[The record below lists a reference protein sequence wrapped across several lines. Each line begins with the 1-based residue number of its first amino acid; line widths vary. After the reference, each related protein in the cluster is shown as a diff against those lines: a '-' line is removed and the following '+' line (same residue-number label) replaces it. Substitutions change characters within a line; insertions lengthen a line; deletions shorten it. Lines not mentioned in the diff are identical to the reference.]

1 MARDAASL
9 LSLSLDGFMKPTTA
23 LLAGLLAL
31 TADPASSPAQDFAV
45 IVNASNPVSTLS
57 KDEVA
62 KLFLKKTIAWQ
73 SGQSA
78 SPVELPAT
86 AKVREAFAREVLNK
100 SVAQVRSYW
109 QQQIFSGRD
118 VPPPEKP
125 NEDEVLAFVRANPN
139 AIGYVSRTAN
149 MGRGV
154 KVVPLAP

>member
-1 MARDAASL
+1 MKPTITLLVGL
-9 LSLSLDGFMKPTTA
+9 LSLSTA
-23 LLAGLLAL
+23 SA
-31 TADPASSPAQDFAV
+31 PSPAQDFAV
-45 IVNASNPVSTLS
+45 VVNVSNPVSTLS

-62 KLFLKKTIAWQ
+62 KLFLKKTVSWK

-78 SPVELPAT
+78 APVELPAS

-125 NEDEVLAFVRANPN
+125 TEDEVIAYVRANPN
-139 AIGYVSRTAN
+139 AIGYVSRSAN
-149 MGRGV
+149 IGRGV
-154 KVVPLAP
+154 KIVSLAP

>member
-1 MARDAASL
+1 
-9 LSLSLDGFMKPTTA
+9 MKPTFV

-31 TADPASSPAQDFAV
+31 TADPAPSPAQDFAV
-45 IVNASNPVSTLS
+45 IVNASNPISTLS

-62 KLFLKKTIAWQ
+62 KLFLKKTVSWS

-78 SPVELPAT
+78 SPVELPVT
-86 AKVREAFAREVLNK
+86 AKVRESFAREVLNK

-125 NEDEVLAFVRANPN
+125 TEDDVLAFVRANPN

-154 KVVPLAP
+154 KVVVLAP

>member
-1 MARDAASL
+1 
-9 LSLSLDGFMKPTTA
+9 MKPTFV

-31 TADPASSPAQDFAV
+31 TADPAPSPAQDFAV
-45 IVNASNPVSTLS
+45 IVNVSNPISTLS

-62 KLFLKKTIAWQ
+62 KLFLKKTISWS

-78 SPVELPAT
+78 SPVELPVT
-86 AKVREAFAREVLNK
+86 AKVRESFAREVLNK

-125 NEDEVLAFVRANPN
+125 TEDDVLAFVRANPN

-154 KVVPLAP
+154 KVVVLAP

>member
-1 MARDAASL
+1 
-9 LSLSLDGFMKPTTA
+9 MKPTFV

-31 TADPASSPAQDFAV
+31 TADPAPSPAQDFAI
-45 IVNASNPVSTLS
+45 IVNVANPISTLS
-57 KDEVA
+57 KEEVA
-62 KLFLKKTIAWQ
+62 KLFLKKTVSWS

-78 SPVELPAT
+78 SPVELPVT
-86 AKVREAFAREVLNK
+86 AKVRESFARDVLNK

-125 NEDEVLAFVRANPN
+125 TEDDVLAFVRANAN

-149 MGRGV
+149 IGRGV
-154 KVVPLAP
+154 KVVSLAP

>member
-1 MARDAASL
+1 
-9 LSLSLDGFMKPTTA
+9 MKPTFV

-31 TADPASSPAQDFAV
+31 TADPAPSPAQDFAV
-45 IVNASNPVSTLS
+45 IVNVSNPISTLS

-62 KLFLKKTIAWQ
+62 KLFLKKTISWS

-78 SPVELPAT
+78 SPVELPVT
-86 AKVREAFAREVLNK
+86 AKVRESFAREVLNK

-125 NEDEVLAFVRANPN
+125 TEDDVIAFVRANPN

-154 KVVPLAP
+154 KVVLLAP

>member
-1 MARDAASL
+1 MKL
-9 LSLSLDGFMKPTTA
+9 TITLLVGVLSLSTA
-23 LLAGLLAL
+23 
-31 TADPASSPAQDFAV
+31 PAPSPAQDFAV
-45 IVNASNPVSTLS
+45 VVNASNPVSSLS

-62 KLFLKKTIAWQ
+62 KLFLKKTVSWK

-78 SPVELPAT
+78 APVELPAT
-86 AKVREAFAREVLNK
+86 AKIRESFARDVLNK

-125 NEDEVLAFVRANPN
+125 TEDDVLAYVRANPN

-149 MGRGV
+149 IGRGV
-154 KVVPLAP
+154 KIVSLAP

>member
-1 MARDAASL
+1 
-9 LSLSLDGFMKPTTA
+9 MKPTLV

-31 TADPASSPAQDFAV
+31 TADPAPSPAQDFAI
-45 IVNASNPVSTLS
+45 IVNVSNPISSLS

-62 KLFLKKTIAWQ
+62 KLFLKKTVTWS

-78 SPVELPAT
+78 SPVELPVT
-86 AKVREAFAREVLNK
+86 AKVRESFAREVLNK

-118 VPPPEKP
+118 VPPPEKST
-125 NEDEVLAFVRANPN
+125 EDEVVAFVRANPS

-154 KVVPLAP
+154 KVVSLAP

>member
-1 MARDAASL
+1 
-9 LSLSLDGFMKPTTA
+9 MKPTFV

-45 IVNASNPVSTLS
+45 IVNVSNPISTLS

-62 KLFLKKTIAWQ
+62 KLFLKKTISWS

-78 SPVELPAT
+78 SPVELPVT
-86 AKVREAFAREVLNK
+86 AKVRESFAREVLNK

-125 NEDEVLAFVRANPN
+125 TEDEVLAFVRANPN

-154 KVVPLAP
+154 KVVVLAP

>member
-1 MARDAASL
+1 
-9 LSLSLDGFMKPTTA
+9 MKPTFV
-23 LLAGLLAL
+23 LLAGLFAL
-31 TADPASSPAQDFAV
+31 TADPALSPAQDFAV
-45 IVNASNPVSTLS
+45 IVNVSNPISTLS

-62 KLFLKKTIAWQ
+62 KLFLKKTISWS

-78 SPVELPAT
+78 SPVELPVT
-86 AKVREAFAREVLNK
+86 AKVRESFAREVLNK

-125 NEDEVLAFVRANPN
+125 TEDEVLAFVRANPN

-154 KVVPLAP
+154 KVVVLAP

>member
-1 MARDAASL
+1 MKL
-9 LSLSLDGFMKPTTA
+9 TITLLVGVLSLSTA
-23 LLAGLLAL
+23 
-31 TADPASSPAQDFAV
+31 PAPSPAQDFAV
-45 IVNASNPVSTLS
+45 VVNASNPVSSLS

-62 KLFLKKTIAWQ
+62 KLFLKKTVSWK

-78 SPVELPAT
+78 APVELPVT
-86 AKVREAFAREVLNK
+86 AKVRESFAREVLNK

-125 NEDEVLAFVRANPN
+125 TEDDVLAYVRANPN

-149 MGRGV
+149 IGRGV
-154 KVVPLAP
+154 KIVSLAP

>member
-1 MARDAASL
+1 
-9 LSLSLDGFMKPTTA
+9 MKPTFV

-31 TADPASSPAQDFAV
+31 TADPAPSPAQDFAV
-45 IVNASNPVSTLS
+45 IVNVSNPISTLS

-62 KLFLKKTIAWQ
+62 KLFLKKTISWS

-78 SPVELPAT
+78 SPVELPVT
-86 AKVREAFAREVLNK
+86 AKVRESFAREVLNK

-125 NEDEVLAFVRANPN
+125 TEDEVLAFVRANPN

-154 KVVPLAP
+154 KVVVLAP

>member
-1 MARDAASL
+1 
-9 LSLSLDGFMKPTTA
+9 MKPTTLA
-23 LLAGLLAL
+23 LLAGLFAL
-31 TADPASSPAQDFAV
+31 MADPAASPAQDFAV

-62 KLFLKKTIAWQ
+62 KLFLKKTVAWQ

-125 NEDEVLAFVRANPN
+125 SEDEVLAFVRANPN

-154 KVVPLAP
+154 KVVSLAP

>member
-1 MARDAASL
+1 
-9 LSLSLDGFMKPTTA
+9 MKPTFV

-31 TADPASSPAQDFAV
+31 TADPAPSPAQDFAV
-45 IVNASNPVSTLS
+45 IVNVSNPISTLS

-62 KLFLKKTIAWQ
+62 KLFLKKTISWS

-78 SPVELPAT
+78 SPVELPVT
-86 AKVREAFAREVLNK
+86 AKVRESFAREVLNK

-125 NEDEVLAFVRANPN
+125 TEDEVLAYVRANPN

-154 KVVPLAP
+154 KVVVLAP

>member
-1 MARDAASL
+1 
-9 LSLSLDGFMKPTTA
+9 MKPTFV

-31 TADPASSPAQDFAV
+31 TADPAPSPAQDFAI
-45 IVNASNPVSTLS
+45 IVNVSNPVSTLS

-62 KLFLKKTIAWQ
+62 KLFLKKTVSWS

-86 AKVREAFAREVLNK
+86 AKVRESFAREVLNK

-125 NEDEVLAFVRANPN
+125 TEDDVLAFVRANPN

>member
-1 MARDAASL
+1 
-9 LSLSLDGFMKPTTA
+9 MKPTLA

-31 TADPASSPAQDFAV
+31 TADPAPTPAQDFAV
-45 IVNASNPVSTLS
+45 IVNVSNPVSTLS

-62 KLFLKKTIAWQ
+62 KLFLKKTVAWS

-78 SPVELPAT
+78 SPVELPASD
-86 AKVREAFAREVLNK
+86 KVRESFAREVLNK

-118 VPPPEKP
+118 IPPPEKP
-125 NEDEVLAFVRANPN
+125 TEDDVLAFVRANPN

-154 KVVPLAP
+154 KVVSLAP

>member
-62 KLFLKKTIAWQ
+62 KLFLKKTLAWQ

>member
-31 TADPASSPAQDFAV
+31 TADPAPSPAQDFAV
-45 IVNASNPVSTLS
+45 IVNAANPVSTLS

-62 KLFLKKTIAWQ
+62 KLFLKKTVAWQ

-125 NEDEVLAFVRANPN
+125 SEDEVLAFVRANPN

-154 KVVPLAP
+154 KVVSLGP

>member
-1 MARDAASL
+1 
-9 LSLSLDGFMKPTTA
+9 MKPTLA

-31 TADPASSPAQDFAV
+31 TADPAPTPAQDFAV
-45 IVNASNPVSTLS
+45 IVNVANPVSTLS

-62 KLFLKKTIAWQ
+62 KLFLKKTIAWK
-73 SGQSA
+73 SGASA

-86 AKVREAFAREVLNK
+86 AKVRESFAREVLNK

-125 NEDEVLAFVRANPN
+125 TEDDVLAFVRANPN

-154 KVVPLAP
+154 KVVSLAP